1 MSKLQKKN
9 ILRSFCWF
17 YLHYPIFLS
26 SRDAYFVCYGSRKMT
41 TFCNKN
47 LKLQNFNSKTPQKHT
62 RRITMS
68 RLHTAYVLPTYKSI
82 LKHYNY
88 VLDTVVYSPDSAR
101 YSNKTSEFCRVYMKI
116 RWRRSNILAFVC
128 IIERHVCMKSKQI
141 YYELRGDSWFLV
153 IFVDISHVSL
163 AALPVYDL
171 SVSKNENYETGTEVL
186 RIEVYSIFIF
196 SSFFV

>member
-47 LKLQNFNSKTPQKHT
+47 LKLQNFSSKTPQKHT

-68 RLHTAYVLPTYKSI
+68 LLHTAYVLPTYKSI

-101 YSNKTSEFCRVYMKI
+101 YSNKTSEFCRVNMKI
-116 RWRRSNILAFVC
+116 RWRVVISMRLCAVKTQWSQNKYITNFAEVPDF
-128 IIERHVCMKSKQI
+128 S
-141 YYELRGDSWFLV
+141 V
-153 IFVDISHVSL
+153 IFAFL
-163 AALPVYDL
+163 
-171 SVSKNENYETGTEVL
+171 
-186 RIEVYSIFIF
+186 
-196 SSFFV
+196 